1 MVWLDIIAII
11 ISVVAFL
18 LSVYQFLVERKLNRM
33 AATIDALVELQKDVL
48 NNEEFI
54 NAQVDHV
61 LEHHKT
67 VNGEFDVAWETISE
81 HLARIEQFAVGV
93 NTKVYS
99 IEILDRM
106 AGSHIIKLFNKFEP
120 IIIYK
125 REKGKTNKR
134 YIEFETM
141 VNCLKK
147 YNPNL
152 NPSR

>member
-1 MVWLDIIAII
+1 M
-11 ISVVAFL
+11 
-18 LSVYQFLVERKLNRM
+18 E
-33 AATIDALVELQKDVL
+33 ATIDALAELQKDVL

-54 NAQVDHV
+54 NTQVESI

-67 VNGEFDVAWETISE
+67 LSGEFDAAWETISE
-81 HLARIEQFAVGV
+81 SLARIEQFAVGV

-106 AGSHIIKLFNKFEP
+106 AGSHIIKLFYKFEP
-120 IIIYK
+120 IIVYK

-141 VNCLKK
+141 VKSLKK
-147 YNPNL
+147 YNPDL
-152 NPSR
+152 NPNK

>member
-1 MVWLDIIAII
+1 MEWLDFIAII
-11 ISVVAFL
+11 VSVVALL
-18 LSVYQFLVERKLNRM
+18 LSAYQFLFERKLNRM
-33 AATIDALVELQKDVL
+33 EATIDALAELQKDVL

-54 NAQVDHV
+54 NTQVESI

-67 VNGEFDVAWETISE
+67 LSGEFDSAWETISE
-81 HLARIEQFAVGV
+81 SLARIEQFAVGV

-106 AGSHIIKLFNKFEP
+106 AGSHIIKLFYKFEP
-120 IIIYK
+120 IIAYK

-141 VNCLKK
+141 VKSLKK
-147 YNPNL
+147 YNPDL
-152 NPSR
+152 NPNE

>member
-1 MVWLDIIAII
+1 MEWLDFIAII
-11 ISVVAFL
+11 ISVVALFL
-18 LSVYQFLVERKLNRM
+18 SAYQFLLERRLNRM
-33 AATIDALVELQKDVL
+33 EATIDALAELQKDVL

-54 NAQVDHV
+54 NTQVESI

-67 VNGEFDVAWETISE
+67 LSGEFDAAWETISE
-81 HLARIEQFAVGV
+81 SLARIEQFAVGV

-106 AGSHIIKLFNKFEP
+106 AGSHIIKLFYKFEP
-120 IIIYK
+120 IIVYK

-141 VNCLKK
+141 VKSLKK
-147 YNPNL
+147 YNRDL
-152 NPSR
+152 NPNK